1 MATRDWSRRLLE
13 LGDRFWIS
21 VVVAAA
27 LILSACYVVGY
38 SAYRQWRADAAVRL
52 VKASL
57 GKQDFQSAF
66 LSLQTALHNCPDH
79 LEARR
84 ALASLLEESA
94 SSEALFH
101 RRKLIDMQ
109 PHLLEPKVAF
119 VRTALRLGD
128 VQMAAK
134 ALKSIKGS
142 QRKTAEF
149 MEVQAELYMA
159 RERPDL
165 ALEAYR
171 DLVELRPED
180 KGTRIK
186 LTVLELQSGPEFDQA
201 TARATLESLVSDE
214 EFGLLALRALVRDAL
229 GRHDVSAALS
239 WSKRASEMP
248 LAEPSDRML
257 HLQALFAAGSPSFD
271 SWLSDLEEVALENTQ
286 FALELAKWKVSA
298 LGPRSASD
306 WLESM
311 PVSMRENTAVCLLL
325 ADCYSA
331 LKRWSDLES
340 LVAESPWREFEP
352 MRLALLARAQA
363 GQGNL
368 RKSERTWQLAVK
380 EVKKRPEQV
389 TSVLAVARADKRDVR
404 QLLWM
409 VAESDPRNISARQEL
424 YQVYWQERNADGML
438 RMMELVLKEKPS
450 DRAAKYN
457 VAALLLATGRQIERA
472 GRLAREIYEDDPL
485 NLGNAVLYSFGLHL
499 QGESRKAADLLDGR
513 DDLNKLGN
521 DGAAYTLSSSLDAG
535 GTKRRA
541 ESSRWWIGRC
551 CCPSCVRR
559 LIERLEACRAM
570 PLRVSPTK

>member
-1 MATRDWSRRLLE
+1 MATRDWSRRLLQM
-13 LGDRFWIS
+13 GGRFWIS

-27 LILSACYVVGY
+27 LILSPCYVVGY
-38 SAYRQWRADAAVRL
+38 SAYRNWRADAAVRH
-52 VKASL
+52 VKTSL
-57 GKQDFQSAF
+57 GKQDFRSASM
-66 LSLQTALHNCPDH
+66 SLQTALRDCPDH

-94 SSEALFH
+94 SSEALLH

-109 PHLLEPKVAF
+109 PHLLEPKLAL
-119 VRTALRLGD
+119 VRTALRLGN
-128 VQMAAK
+128 VQEAAK
-134 ALKSIKGS
+134 GLKSIKGS

-149 MEVQAELYMA
+149 LEVQAELDMA

-165 ALEAYR
+165 ALEVYR

-180 KGTRIK
+180 QGTRIK

-201 TARATLESLVSDE
+201 TARATLESLVSDD

-229 GRHDVSAALS
+229 ERHDVTAALS

-248 LAEPSDRML
+248 LAELSDRML
-257 HLQALFAAGSPSFD
+257 HLEALFAAKSPSFD
-271 SWLSDLEEVALENTQ
+271 NWLSDLEKAALENTQ
-286 FALELAKWKVSA
+286 FALQLAKWKFSA

-306 WLESM
+306 WLETL
-311 PVSMRENTAVCLLL
+311 PVSMRENTAISVLL

-340 LVAESPWREFEP
+340 LVAESAWREFEP

-380 EVKKRPEQV
+380 EVEKRPEQV

-409 VAESDPRNISARQEL
+409 VADSDPRNISARQEL
-424 YQVYWQERNADGML
+424 YQAV
-438 RMMELVLKEKPS
+438 
-450 DRAAKYN
+450 
-457 VAALLLATGRQIERA
+457 
-472 GRLAREIYEDDPL
+472 LARAQRRWDAP
-485 NLGNAVLYSFGLHL
+485 
-499 QGESRKAADLLDGR
+499 
-513 DDLNKLGN
+513 N
-521 DGAAYTLSSSLDAG
+521 DGA
-535 GTKRRA
+535 RA
-541 ESSRWWIGRC
+541 ER
-551 CCPSCVRR
+551 
-559 LIERLEACRAM
+559 E
-570 PLRVSPTK
+570 TQ